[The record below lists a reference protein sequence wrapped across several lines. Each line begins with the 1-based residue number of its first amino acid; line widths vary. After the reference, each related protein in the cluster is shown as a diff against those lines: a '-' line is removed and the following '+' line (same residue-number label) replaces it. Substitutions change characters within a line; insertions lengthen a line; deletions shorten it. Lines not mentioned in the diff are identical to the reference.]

1 MLDNK
6 GFDSWAGV
14 YDADVRESAQH
25 YPFAGYEELMGRIA
39 ARMIKKRRG
48 GAPVSVLD
56 LGCGTGVLASRLA
69 EAGCAV
75 TGVDFSAEMLA
86 EAARRCPSL
95 RPIRADFSAG
105 LPDGLGGGFDAV
117 ACTYAI
123 HHLSTPQQARLLREC
138 LGVLRPGG
146 EVIVGDVAFETPRDL
161 ALCREQ
167 AADDWDEDENYPVAE
182 ALRAWFPALA
192 FEPIPPCAGILTLAP
207 AARPLDAAALFP
219 GFDAR
224 LLRERDVPE
233 ALELCRGNGD
243 YYAFMRSEPSA
254 EALLADTLALPPGKG
269 LEDKYFLLLRDE
281 AGPLGLADI
290 ISGYPDAGT
299 AWIGLFMLRRSGRG
313 RGLGRRM
320 ALSLLEGA
328 KAAGFS
334 RAGLAWVRDN
344 PVPARFWP
352 SLGFVPEGAPRPCG
366 EYELVTAYR
375 AL

>member
-1 MLDNK
+1 MD
-6 GFDSWAGV
+6 
-14 YDADVRESAQH
+14 
-25 YPFAGYEELMGRIA
+25 RIA
-39 ARMIKKRRG
+39 AQLLGCRRTDG
-48 GAPVSVLD
+48 PVKVLD

-69 EAGCAV
+69 EAGCTV

-117 ACTYAI
+117 TCTYAI

-254 EALLADTLALPPGKG
+254 EALLADALALPPGKG
-269 LEDKYFLLLRDE
+269 LEDKYFLLLHDE

-320 ALSLLEGA
+320 ALSLLVGL

>member
-1 MLDNK
+1 MFDNRD
-6 GFDSWAGV
+6 FDGWAES
-14 YDADVRESAQH
+14 YDSDVRESAER
-25 YPFAGYEELMGRIA
+25 YPFAGYEELMDRIA
-39 ARMIKKRRG
+39 AQVLGCRRADG
-48 GAPVSVLD
+48 PVKVLD

-117 ACTYAI
+117 TCTYAI

-167 AADDWDEDENYPVAE
+167 AADDWDEDENYPVAV
-182 ALRAWFPALA
+182 ALRAWF
-192 FEPIPPCAGILTLAP
+192 LTLAP

-290 ISGYPDAGT
+290 ISGYPDAGSV
-299 AWIGLFMLRRSGRG
+299 WIGLFMLRRSGRG

-328 KAAGFS
+328 KTAGFS

>member
-1 MLDNK
+1 M
-6 GFDSWAGV
+6 
-14 YDADVRESAQH
+14 AQL
-25 YPFAGYEELMGRIA
+25 FEQALRIA
-39 ARMIKKRRG
+39 QVR
-48 GAPVSVLD
+48 
-56 LGCGTGVLASRLA
+56 
-69 EAGCAV
+69 
-75 TGVDFSAEMLA
+75 DFPHLCE
-86 EAARRCPSL
+86 
-95 RPIRADFSAG
+95 
-105 LPDGLGGGFDAV
+105 PDGTV
-117 ACTYAI
+117 
-123 HHLSTPQQARLLREC
+123 
-138 LGVLRPGG
+138 
-146 EVIVGDVAFETPRDL
+146 
-161 ALCREQ
+161 
-167 AADDWDEDENYPVAE
+167 YPH
-182 ALRAWFPALA
+182 
-192 FEPIPPCAGILTLAP
+192 
-207 AARPLDAAALFP
+207 
-219 GFDAR
+219 
-224 LLRERDVPE
+224 
-233 ALELCRGNGD
+233 
-243 YYAFMRSEPSA
+243 
-254 EALLADTLALPPGKG
+254 LLADALALPPGKG